1 MDHNALIAHIETAL
15 RSIMHA
21 RFYETERGFQG
32 ALLAALREHV
42 PTQFLSDQTII
53 EQEYQKRL
61 DRHGLKIRPDIIIHE
76 PFDETQHGGRDD
88 GNVAVIELKLKGSQ
102 ADAQEDFESLVA
114 MMDVLAY
121 PIGIFVNIASGHT
134 HAGALPETAKGRITC
149 FAVLLE
155 TDGVKVL
162 REP

>member
-76 PFDETQHGGRDD
+76 PFDETQHGG
-88 GNVAVIELKLKGSQ
+88 G
-102 ADAQEDFESLVA
+102 
-114 MMDVLAY
+114 
-121 PIGIFVNIASGHT
+121 
-134 HAGALPETAKGRITC
+134 
-149 FAVLLE
+149 
-155 TDGVKVL
+155 
-162 REP
+162 